1 MKTLFALIVT
11 TSLTL
16 FGAAPPLRATVPNG
30 FTETQVADELSSP
43 SCLEVAP
50 DGRVF
55 VAQQG
60 GVIRV
65 IKDDILQD
73 TPFATLPVDGSDERG
88 LLGMTLDPAFAT
100 NHFVYVYYTAATPA
114 SHNRLSR
121 LTANGDQMQ
130 AGSEVILLELANLSA
145 SATIH
150 MGGATHFGPDGK
162 IYISVGDH
170 HDTSNPQT
178 LTTPFGKIL
187 RVNSD
192 GTIPTDNP
200 FYNQTSGINRAIW
213 AYGLRN
219 PFTTAFQ
226 PGTGRFFINDVGE
239 SSWEEINDGIAGSNY
254 GWPTTEGDFNQ
265 STFPNFRRPFLTYSH
280 SIGCA
285 VTGGAFYNPPDNQ
298 FGAAYFGKYFY
309 VDFCSGWIRTLDL
322 STKAVSDFATD
333 IYYPTDIRISLDGS
347 LYYLSRGISTGGGSE
362 GRGSVWKVQNTVNQP
377 PRISIQPKNQI
388 IANGGPVTFSVSA
401 SGTPPLTYQWL
412 RNGVN
417 ISNTNAASYT
427 IPSVSQQTDNGAR
440 FKVTIS
446 NAFGTV
452 TSTEAT
458 LTIPLGSAPTATIIT
473 PPVGTL
479 YTAGDTVSFAGT
491 ATDPDQSLSA
501 SAYTWKVDFQHDTH
515 AHPFYP
521 ATSGIT
527 NGSFV
532 IPTTGEVSDN
542 VWYRIYLTATDSTG
556 LTNVVQR
563 DVLPRKA
570 TITLKT
576 IPTGL
581 GLKLDDQP
589 RTPPLSVVGVV
600 GMTRRLEAFS
610 QNVGGVNYEFYSW
623 SDGGAAIHDISFPA
637 KNTTYTAVYRV
648 ATNVYVTNL
657 NWVGTPTEWL
667 WIAPSRSQQRRQRDH
682 APGDHL
688 R

>member
-1 MKTLFALIVT
+1 MKGLLALVLAAVL
-11 TSLTL
+11 SV
-16 FGAAPPLRATVPNG
+16 FGATPSLRATVPSG
-30 FTETQVADELSSP
+30 FTENEIADGLSSP
-43 SCLEVAP
+43 SCLEIAP

-65 IKDDILQD
+65 IKDDVMLD
-73 TPFATLPVDGSDERG
+73 TPFTTLTVDGSAERG
-88 LLGMTLDPAFAT
+88 LLGITLDPSFST
-100 NHFVYVYYTAATPA
+100 NHYVYVYYTALSPA

-130 AGSEVILLELANLSA
+130 AGSEVILLELANLPA

-150 MGGATHFGPDGK
+150 MGGATHFGSDGK
-162 IYISVGDH
+162 IYVSVGDN
-170 HDTSNPQT
+170 HDNSNAQS
-178 LTTPFGKIL
+178 LTNPFGKIL
-187 RVNSD
+187 RVNPD

-200 FYNQTSGINRAIW
+200 FFSQTSGINRAIW

-309 VDFCSGWIRTLDL
+309 ADFCSGWIRTLDL

-333 IYYPTDIRISLDGS
+333 IYYPVDMRVSPDGS

-412 RNGVN
+412 RNDVN
-417 ISNTNAASYT
+417 ISGANAASYT
-427 IPSVSQQTDNGAR
+427 IAHVSQQT
-440 FKVTIS
+440 
-446 NAFGTV
+446 
-452 TSTEAT
+452 
-458 LTIPLGSAPTATIIT
+458 
-473 PPVGTL
+473 
-479 YTAGDTVSFAGT
+479 
-491 ATDPDQSLSA
+491 
-501 SAYTWKVDFQHDTH
+501 
-515 AHPFYP
+515 
-521 ATSGIT
+521 
-527 NGSFV
+527 
-532 IPTTGEVSDN
+532 
-542 VWYRIYLTATDSTG
+542 
-556 LTNVVQR
+556 
-563 DVLPRKA
+563 
-570 TITLKT
+570 
-576 IPTGL
+576 
-581 GLKLDDQP
+581 
-589 RTPPLSVVGVV
+589 
-600 GMTRRLEAFS
+600 
-610 QNVGGVNYEFYSW
+610 
-623 SDGGAAIHDISFPA
+623 
-637 KNTTYTAVYRV
+637 
-648 ATNVYVTNL
+648 
-657 NWVGTPTEWL
+657 
-667 WIAPSRSQQRRQRDH
+667 RQRGAIQGH
-682 APGDHL
+682 YF
-688 R
+688 